1 MFQDIKSL
9 TNIKQIIEYYH
20 SKLIRNKCICP
31 FHSEKSGSLSVHEK
45 KQIFKCFGCGVGGD
59 SITFVARLF
68 NISNIDACKKISDDF
83 NLGLTAEKLDNKKIE
98 AYKKKKKAEQDF
110 LNWEKYIYLQLAE
123 LYRIIHRMSDLEDI
137 KIKYF
142 MQIEYL
148 CDVFASDNVKAKI
161 KNHDV
166 QEYIDVVKEAVYECR
181 RFRIV

>member
-45 KQIFKCFGCGVGGD
+45 KQIFKCFGCGVSGD

-83 NLGLTAEKLDNKKIE
+83 NLGLTAEKLDNKKIQ
-98 AYKKKKKAEQDF
+98 AYKKLQEKKKIYEQ
-110 LNWEKYIYLQLAE
+110 WEKQAFLLFAD
-123 LYRIIHRMSDLEDI
+123 LHRIMHRMSDLEEE

-142 MQIEYL
+142 MQVEYYCDIFTNGTDAEKLDIYKNRKSVIEKY
-148 CDVFASDNVKAKI
+148 D
-161 KNHDV
+161 
-166 QEYIDVVKEAVYECR
+166 
-181 RFRIV
+181 RIRTELIRYRI